1 MQCHFY
7 CFHINT
13 TEEKMSTEFKGSG
26 SFSQICLVLPLSYI
40 YFCSLTF
47 IMLALLHRE
56 KKSIFHSSMT
66 FISVSICCWDWLPW
80 SSCSPLSYFYEYP
93 HFLTAAGFQR
103 ESVGWH
109 PARIS
114 LNIHHCLLSKKEIN
128 CFLVTSWM
136 PVDGENSLSYT

>member
-1 MQCHFY
+1 MNTNSTLTYPRKILPALSVQCHFY

-56 KKSIFHSSMT
+56 KKK
-66 FISVSICCWDWLPW
+66 
-80 SSCSPLSYFYEYP
+80 YFPFLHDIYFCFYLLLR
-93 HFLTAAGFQR
+93 LTALIFLF
-103 ESVGWH
+103 
-109 PARIS
+109 S
-114 LNIHHCLLSKKEIN
+114 L
-128 CFLVTSWM
+128 
-136 PVDGENSLSYT
+136 